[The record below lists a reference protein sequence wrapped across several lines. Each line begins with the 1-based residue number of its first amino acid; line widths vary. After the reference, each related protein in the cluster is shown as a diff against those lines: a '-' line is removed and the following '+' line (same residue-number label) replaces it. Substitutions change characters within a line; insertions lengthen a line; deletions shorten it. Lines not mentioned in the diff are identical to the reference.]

1 MSDGTVAFRAGSRD
15 YGVAMKG
22 LKHLSTGFYVA
33 ASMDEPG
40 DSIRMTYLGSLGNFS
55 NVLFISNFLVKFITI
70 SFFMQS
76 LFSTD
81 IVYMIHR
88 KKMQQKKFF
97 PKILSDNLDT

>member
-40 DSIRMTYLGSLGNFS
+40 DSIRMTYLGSLGNFFFFWGEGGFCDRDG
-55 NVLFISNFLVKFITI
+55 NHGTVIKTDRKF
-70 SFFMQS
+70 
-76 LFSTD
+76 
-81 IVYMIHR
+81 R
-88 KKMQQKKFF
+88 
-97 PKILSDNLDT
+97 N